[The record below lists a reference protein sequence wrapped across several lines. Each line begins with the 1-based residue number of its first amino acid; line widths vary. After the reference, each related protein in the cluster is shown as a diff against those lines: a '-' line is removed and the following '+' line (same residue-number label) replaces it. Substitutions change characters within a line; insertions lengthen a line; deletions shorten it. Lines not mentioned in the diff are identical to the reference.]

1 MPTDGYSGTHRIRAI
16 DPPKPPSRL
25 FLLAHP
31 SNHPHPF
38 LSYKCH
44 FSRGRRDPRPA
55 RRDDENRS
63 AFFFKKNPVL
73 LLSSGPVSY
82 VLKKSATKF
91 FSCNHWQAS
100 HAENKTQYA
109 RYELLGKDGPTVRIV
124 HLKIAV
130 RTSMM
135 SCLLYTVPARGA
147 LLHSVPHRHTGRASS
162 PPLVAPL
169 LSPPSLFLLRAQSRG
184 GHSNSTPYTTPKA
197 PHPHCPSS
205 QEPETKNPRIQQ
217 RLHWSAATPTVPP
230 PNNPRQR
237 ILESNEGGDRSWG
250 EEEEAEVV
258 GRGKTSV

>member
-147 LLHSVPHRHTGRASS
+147 LLHSS
-162 PPLVAPL
+162 PPQTHGPRLQSPTRGPSS
-169 LSPPSLFLLRAQSRG
+169 LSPVSLLATRTEQRG
-184 GHSNSTPYTTPKA
+184 A
-197 PHPHCPSS
+197 F
-205 QEPETKNPRIQQ
+205 
-217 RLHWSAATPTVPP
+217 
-230 PNNPRQR
+230 
-237 ILESNEGGDRSWG
+237 
-250 EEEEAEVV
+250 
-258 GRGKTSV
+258 